1 MENDSVRTSGETTLL
16 DMWIAGKLR
25 SISVS
30 RAAVEAWLQLP
41 PGRSTTDDE
50 RREFVRTHLGEVVT
64 VATQKLERTD
74 PAAGAI
80 SIDAADLQAPGGG
93 ASPSA
98 ARAATGARAETA
110 ARPIAAARAAS
121 GERAQRRALVDLRQR
136 RILVERRRAR
146 QRPLERRRAFAPRV
160 AGRLLAGGER
170 PEQVDEENRE
180 PDHGDHVAEV
190 ATVFHSV
197 NAGV

>member
-93 ASPSA
+93 ASS
-98 ARAATGARAETA
+98 
-110 ARPIAAARAAS
+110 
-121 GERAQRRALVDLRQR
+121 
-136 RILVERRRAR
+136 ERRKGGD
-146 QRPLERRRAFAPRV
+146 RRK
-160 AGRLLAGGER
+160 GRDRRKADRGGPGGER
-170 PEQVDEENRE
+170 RK
-180 PDHGDHVAEV
+180 
-190 ATVFHSV
+190 S
-197 NAGV
+197 